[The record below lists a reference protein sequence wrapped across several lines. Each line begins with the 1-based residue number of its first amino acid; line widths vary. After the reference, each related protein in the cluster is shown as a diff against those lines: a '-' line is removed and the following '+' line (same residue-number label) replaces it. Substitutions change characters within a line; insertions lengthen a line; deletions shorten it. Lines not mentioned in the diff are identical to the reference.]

1 MDGVEVVGT
10 ISMIGD
16 GGRPSFLIPL
26 PRNNEEAS
34 EDNLPDGPFEPFLSS
49 VPVGEGIESYVTSS
63 SAPRRFSFSRKFE
76 LFDKGFSFDI
86 LDRELSFFLLS
97 HC

>member
-10 ISMIGD
+10 ISIIGD

-34 EDNLPDGPFEPFLSS
+34 EDNLPEAPFEPFLSS
-49 VPVGEGIESYVTSS
+49 VPEGEGMES
-63 SAPRRFSFSRKFE
+63 
-76 LFDKGFSFDI
+76 
-86 LDRELSFFLLS
+86 
-97 HC
+97 